1 MESVKHITGEV
12 LKNMFLFGAQNLKA
26 NEQEVNDLNVFPIP
40 DGDTGENMYLTIKGG
55 VDAISGK
62 DGNVEHISNE
72 FSKGMLLNARGNSG
86 VILSQLFSG
95 LAEGLKG
102 FESVGMTDF
111 ALAMEKGVQ
120 KAYGAVAR
128 PVEGTILTVARESV
142 ENMRLYHGDDATAQ
156 VFFFDVLEEMK
167 KSLIHT
173 PDLLPTLKEAG
184 VIDSGGAGLVY
195 IIEGFL
201 NYFNGQTI
209 SEIAVTADQ
218 TKQSVDF
225 SKFNEN
231 SVMEFGYCTEF
242 LLQLQNAKTDINTFS
257 VEECIEF
264 LNTVGDSVVAFIT
277 GTVLKVHVHT
287 FTPWKVL
294 QYAQSF
300 GEFLTVKIENM
311 TLQHNES
318 LGEKKSTVSEINKTV
333 KKARKKFAIVTVANG
348 SGIIEIFKDLGA
360 DVVIDGGQTNNPS
373 SQAFIDAFEEVNA
386 DCIFVL
392 PNNSNIILTAKQA
405 GEMYQGS
412 DVRVIP
418 SKSVGDGYAALSM
431 LDFSSEDA
439 DLIERTMVDD
449 MASVVTGMV
458 SQAVRTTTVNGV
470 DVKKDEYIGFTNK
483 NVLLCSPD
491 KICSAIEL
499 TEKLMTDDKM
509 FIIVCY
515 GKDASSENRQAYS
528 QYVNEKFKE
537 KEIYEI
543 NGEQAVYDFLLIV
556 E

>member
-1 MESVKHITGEV
+1 MYWIFEYGWRFGGRFYYGDGVKSSRSHVYAVESFTVRTI
-12 LKNMFLFGAQNLKA
+12 FGW
-26 NEQEVNDLNVFPIP
+26 VF
-40 DGDTGENMYLTIKGG
+40 NC
-55 VDAISGK
+55 K
-62 DGNVEHISNE
+62 DWKYDS
-72 FSKGMLLNARGNSG
+72 
-86 VILSQLFSG
+86 
-95 LAEGLKG
+95 
-102 FESVGMTDF
+102 
-111 ALAMEKGVQ
+111 
-120 KAYGAVAR
+120 
-128 PVEGTILTVARESV
+128 
-142 ENMRLYHGDDATAQ
+142 ATQ
-156 VFFFDVLEEMK
+156 W
-167 KSLIHT
+167 
-173 PDLLPTLKEAG
+173 
-184 VIDSGGAGLVY
+184 
-195 IIEGFL
+195 
-201 NYFNGQTI
+201 
-209 SEIAVTADQ
+209 
-218 TKQSVDF
+218 
-225 SKFNEN
+225 KFR
-231 SVMEFGYCTEF
+231 
-242 LLQLQNAKTDINTFS
+242 
-257 VEECIEF
+257 
-264 LNTVGDSVVAFIT
+264 
-277 GTVLKVHVHT
+277 
-287 FTPWKVL
+287 
-294 QYAQSF
+294 
-300 GEFLTVKIENM
+300 
-311 TLQHNES
+311 
-318 LGEKKSTVSEINKTV
+318 GEKKYVAEINKTV

-439 DLIERTMVDD
+439 DLIERNMVDD

-483 NVLLCSPD
+483 KVLLCSPD

-515 GKDASSENRQAYS
+515 GKGASSENRQAYS